1 MNYVESI
8 LHCYCFPSH
17 TWSVLI
23 DQLLNNTKVHIVRS
37 SFKNVNC
44 DSQIANWFSVF
55 CLRCPHPI
63 QKNSR
68 HVSRYKAK
76 DMLICI

>member
-1 MNYVESI
+1 MSYVENI

-44 DSQIANWFSVF
+44 DSQIANWFLSIVSEVPTLF
-55 CLRCPHPI
+55 KKILDMHLDIKLR
-63 QKNSR
+63 KF
-68 HVSRYKAK
+68 VYRY
-76 DMLICI
+76 